1 GRRVLAHG
9 RAEPQKTAPRLTGTP
24 CPRRPL
30 KPAKKSLWDQLDTDS
45 VSAYP
50 LIRAFYVTRA

>member
-1 GRRVLAHG
+1 MLAHG

-30 KPAKKSLWDQLDTDS
+30 KPAKKSLLDQLDTDS